1 MSETCKGRKELHG
14 YQEGENLIMTGLKKE
29 MANLD
34 LQLLIEYGVLPEE
47 KEQALQV
54 YEKYRH
60 SPVAVSLLRCYYS
73 DLPEAREEM
82 AVDLKIV
89 ASRQGFDLVV
99 LQSTRHDYLYLHAD
113 DRALLLGEFKDG
125 IRDESILSYFQFRSR
140 DDFWEKTGT
149 SPAHLPSM
157 HAPASAASPRVCV
170 ACGVA
175 AGELHI
181 LGCPVEQCPWCE
193 AQLSYCNC
201 RFDQLGVTQIDD
213 DEQLDRFEVVL
224 ERKGRIPFAAGQ
236 NPSYPT
242 AGDDPAPGEI
252 QKK

>member
-1 MSETCKGRKELHG
+1 
-14 YQEGENLIMTGLKKE
+14 MTGLKEE
-29 MANLD
+29 MANLE
-34 LQLLIEYGVLPEE
+34 LPMLIEYGVLPEE
-47 KEQALQV
+47 KDEALAV

-60 SPVAVSLLRCYYS
+60 SPAAVSLLRSYYS

-89 ASRQGFDLVV
+89 ASRQGTDLVV

-113 DRALLLGEFKDG
+113 NQVLLLGEFKNG
-125 IRDESILSYFQFRSR
+125 IEDESILNHFQFKNRE
-140 DDFWEKTGT
+140 DFWEKTGT

-157 HAPASAASPRVCV
+157 HAPESNGSPRVCV

-175 AGELHI
+175 AGEFHI

-193 AQLSYCNC
+193 AQLNHCNC
-201 RFDQLGVTQIDD
+201 RFDQLGVSVIDD
-213 DEQLDRFEVVL
+213 EEQLDRFELVL

-242 AGDDPAPGEI
+242 AGDDPGPGEL
-252 QKK
+252 KEKPDAGSG